1 MGPVEGEVEVATAVV
16 DAGADFAGRA
26 LVILQELAVGFVEG
40 LGEDFGFGVVLGDAE
55 VLEGRGEGEEL
66 TE

>member
-1 MGPVEGEVEVATAVV
+1 MASAVV

-26 LVILQELAVGFVEG
+26 LVILQELAVGFVQC

-55 VLEGRGEGEEL
+55 VLEAGGESKKL